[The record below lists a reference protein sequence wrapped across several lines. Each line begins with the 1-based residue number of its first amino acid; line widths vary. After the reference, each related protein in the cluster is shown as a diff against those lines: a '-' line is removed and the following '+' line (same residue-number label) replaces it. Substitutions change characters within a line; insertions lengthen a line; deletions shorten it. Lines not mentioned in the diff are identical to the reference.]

1 MADLLTTTIGGGS
14 SVLVAENRQPVT
26 KNGTG
31 AKVTEIDFMGNKSLT
46 FFEVDFGAAAN
57 AEVGANEAIQAV
69 IEIVNKYATIVIRG
83 DLHATNQKMCFAVE
97 QSDESLDYDGAG
109 AETLVEQI
117 EDECIALGATY
128 GNNNF
133 DMTAVTATV
142 KTSFDFA

>member
-1 MADLLTTTIGGGS
+1 MADLLTSTIGGGR
-14 SVLVAENRQPVT
+14 SVLVAANRKPAADVT
-26 KNGTG
+26 
-31 AKVTEIDFMGNKSLT
+31 AIDFPGGKNLT

-57 AEVGANEAIQAV
+57 AETGANEAIQAL
-69 IEIVNKYATIVIRG
+69 IEIIGKYCTIVIRG

-97 QSDESLDYDGAG
+97 QSNASLDYDGAG

>member
-14 SVLVAENRQPVT
+14 AVLVAENRKPAADVT
-26 KNGTG
+26 TIQFNGM
-31 AKVTEIDFMGNKSLT
+31 KDLT

-57 AEVGANEAIQAV
+57 AETGANEAIQAL
-69 IEIVNKYATIVIRG
+69 IEIIEKYCTIVIRG

-97 QSDESLDYDGAG
+97 QSNASLDYDGSG

-117 EDECIALGATY
+117 GDECIALGATY
-128 GNNNF
+128 GNNSF

>member
-1 MADLLTTTIGGGS
+1 
-14 SVLVAENRQPVT
+14 
-26 KNGTG
+26 
-31 AKVTEIDFMGNKSLT
+31 
-46 FFEVDFGAAAN
+46 
-57 AEVGANEAIQAV
+57 
-69 IEIVNKYATIVIRG
+69 
-83 DLHATNQKMCFAVE
+83 MCFAVE
-97 QSDESLDYDGAG
+97 QANDSLDYDGAG